1 MFDCVDTQSCIMPF
15 VSTLPY
21 FEVYS
26 VINDPR
32 SIDDVRQTMCLA
44 TLIQELIFSLI
55 DRLYT
60 PNRLVSLLP
69 PVLILTGAQKSGYR
83 YSVEILPFAIRAKGF
98 VVFNFMVSL
107 SVIFNQCVL
116 LKV

>member
-1 MFDCVDTQSCIMPF
+1 MITDS
-15 VSTLPY
+15 
-21 FEVYS
+21 
-26 VINDPR
+26 R
-32 SIDDVRQTMCLA
+32 SIDDVRQTMCLT

-60 PNRLVSLLP
+60 PNCLVSLIP
-69 PVLILTGAQKSGYR
+69 PVLIPTGAQESECR

-107 SVIFNQCVL
+107 SVIFNQ
-116 LKV
+116 

>member
-1 MFDCVDTQSCIMPF
+1 
-15 VSTLPY
+15 
-21 FEVYS
+21 
-26 VINDPR
+26 
-32 SIDDVRQTMCLA
+32 MCLA
-44 TLIQELIFSLI
+44 TPLRELISSHI

-60 PNRLVSLLP
+60 PNCLVSLPP
-69 PVLILTGAQKSGYR
+69 PVLIVTGAQNSACR